1 VDYWGVRDRYHRRVG
16 QRGVAL
22 AERGRQ
28 LRRPYFLC
36 SGWSAAFC
44 ASKSAI
50 TTLIRSIVS
59 WSLIK
64 PDILRYRRTISSS
77 SAHLSHMSDPHSR
90 ANGGPRWPQYYKT
103 TDRRNC
109 SNQASQ
115 NQTRPLGA
123 GPYFGACNSKKEPH
137 VIQKAACLATC
148 IEHPMWWPV
157 GTVKITKIPLGLLH
171 SRNLLSAPKR

>member
-1 VDYWGVRDRYHRRVG
+1 
-16 QRGVAL
+16 
-22 AERGRQ
+22 
-28 LRRPYFLC
+28 
-36 SGWSAAFC
+36 
-44 ASKSAI
+44 
-50 TTLIRSIVS
+50 VS
-59 WSLIK
+59 WSLIE

-148 IEHPMWWPV
+148 IEHPMWWPGRNSEDHQNTARAV
-157 GTVKITKIPLGLLH
+157 AFTQPSFCSETIVFWVRIGGGTCSTCT
-171 SRNLLSAPKR
+171 